1 MFVDHVNSGG
11 MKLTAFECRE
21 RATVAHETGNE
32 ILPVVS
38 SKMLGGEK
46 HCRVTAAEHDLAS
59 HHFAILEESHLY
71 ASAFSVSFDDQTV
84 GARGQA
90 GQFSQAVDRT
100 DHHPPADLGHLG
112 SDVVV
117 GPWQWAQQF
126 PIDDLAAALD
136 AEEIFDP
143 A

>member
-1 MFVDHVNSGG
+1 MFVDHVNAGG

-32 ILPVVS
+32 ILSVVS

-59 HHFAILEESHLY
+59 HHFAILEEAHLC

-90 GQFSQAVDRT
+90 GQLSHAVERT
-100 DHHPPADLGHLG
+100 DHQPSADLVQL
-112 SDVVV
+112 S
-117 GPWQWAQQF
+117 AYC
-126 PIDDLAAALD
+126 
-136 AEEIFDP
+136 
-143 A
+143 